1 MAKKKQQQKKERAER
16 LARLAVLE
24 TPRAEDAPDD
34 ARVRERRRAAGESA
48 PSRPAWV
55 GAVSLPAG
63 KEKISLRVDA
73 DILAWF
79 RGLGPRY
86 QTHMNAVLR
95 AYYEQERR
103 RGPSLPA

>member
-1 MAKKKQQQKKERAER
+1 MAKKKQQKKERAAR
-16 LARLAVLE
+16 LARLSVSGAAE
-24 TPRAEDAPDD
+24 GDIGTPEPPDGGTRLAEEPAP
-34 ARVRERRRAAGESA
+34 
-48 PSRPAWV
+48 RPAWV

-103 RGPSLPA
+103 RGMASSR